1 MGRKLKE
8 HRLPLSAMITVPN
21 YYFLRVVQVNHHC
34 TLTEALNIVLSEAG
48 AKYALD
54 NYDDEEDQPEPVQE
68 EPKKPEPKAE
78 PVKAAPK
85 KTAKP
90 IDKGKI
96 GALRKAGWTVAEIA
110 DEMKCS
116 NATVYKVLNE
126 LKEAT
131 K

>member
-1 MGRKLKE
+1 MGLLIKGLHIEEIQIGMDAE
-8 HRLPLSAMITVPN
+8 HEQTGPDRS
-21 YYFLRVVQVNHHC
+21 
-34 TLTEALNIVLSEAG
+34 
-48 AKYALD
+48 
-54 NYDDEEDQPEPVQE
+54 EPVQEEPKQE

-116 NATVYKVLNE
+116 APTVRKVLSE
-126 LKEAT
+126 IQEAN

>member
-1 MGRKLKE
+1 MNLQIRGLHIDEIIIDTDPEETSLELNKNLAGTSQE
-8 HRLPLSAMITVPN
+8 PL
-21 YYFLRVVQVNHHC
+21 
-34 TLTEALNIVLSEAG
+34 
-48 AKYALD
+48 
-54 NYDDEEDQPEPVQE
+54 QE

-78 PVKAAPK
+78 SVKAAPK

-116 NATVYKVLNE
+116 APTVRKVLSE
-126 LKEAT
+126 IQEAA